1 MQFRAAFIYQ
11 ANLRNAALKRDQV
24 KRALLRRE
32 QREVCTRERMCR
44 SGLLVPARDLEVC
57 PLSDRIK
64 GREEENTPWKEAL
77 PRQTRYLP
85 RWQPRQP
92 RLTRCEAELDTVLD
106 ADPLFQ
112 QACAKLDGL
121 DAGATSGEV
130 LLRLLLVKYLYDWS
144 DQHIVEQAEDS
155 LVLRWFC
162 RLGFQPAPAIS
173 SVRQAAG
180 HVSVAEVEALAN
192 QVERAHERAQKS
204 EGRLRPTYRQRWR

>member
-57 PLSDRIK
+57 PVSDRIK
-64 GREEENTPWKEAL
+64 GREEENAPWKEAL

-85 RWQPRQP
+85 RWQPGQP

-106 ADPLFQ
+106 ADPLYQ
-112 QACAKLDGL
+112 QACAKLD
-121 DAGATSGEV
+121 AEATSGEV

-144 DQHIVEQAEDS
+144 EQHIVEQAEDS
-155 LVLRWFC
+155 LVLRWIC
-162 RLGFQPAPAIS
+162 RRGFQPAPAIS

-180 HVSVAEVEALAN
+180 HVSIAEVEALAN

-204 EGRLRPTYRQRWR
+204 EGRLRPTYRQVG